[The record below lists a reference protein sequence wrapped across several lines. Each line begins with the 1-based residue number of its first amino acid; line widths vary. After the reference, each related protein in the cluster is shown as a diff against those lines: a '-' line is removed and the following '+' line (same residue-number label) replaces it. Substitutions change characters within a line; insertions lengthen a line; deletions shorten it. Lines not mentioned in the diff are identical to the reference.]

1 MLFLLAESLELQ
13 RHHLS
18 YAIAFLELMQF
29 LSLLKKVDSVTRIF
43 ILNYILYLFMR
54 ASQHSLRTM
63 VRKYISGPFEQPEQ
77 DSNLGPLRIMGM
89 PSLNYR
95 HTEELDRS
103 AMTTGIQN
111 GVIISKFQAIKKLLL
126 FEAFQAAF

>member
-1 MLFLLAESLELQ
+1 
-13 RHHLS
+13 
-18 YAIAFLELMQF
+18 
-29 LSLLKKVDSVTRIF
+29 
-43 ILNYILYLFMR
+43 
-54 ASQHSLRTM
+54 M
-63 VRKYISGPFEQPEQ
+63 VRKYISGPFEQPEL
-77 DSNLGPLRIMGM
+77 DWNLGPLRIMGM